1 MGEVAAAVGHRAR
14 LSGGTSGAAIYAAV
28 ARELAGR
35 PPGGVLV
42 DVGCG
47 AGNLWAA
54 VAAGFDRYVGVD
66 AVRYAGFP
74 VAGEFLAL
82 DLDLDAG
89 RAPLP
94 DGVGDVVTAVETIEH
109 LENPRAFLRELTRL
123 CRPNGWVVV
132 TTPNQLSLLS
142 TLTLVAFGEFNA
154 FRAGSYPA
162 HLTALLAV
170 DLRRI
175 AAECGLTGVR
185 IAYTMSG
192 RVPGTALRFPAALS
206 RRLPRLLSDNVL
218 LVGRKP
224 LSGGA
229 A

>member
-1 MGEVAAAVGHRAR
+1 MAEVVTAVGHRAR
-14 LSGGTSGAAIYAAV
+14 LSGGTSGVAIYAAV

-35 PPGGVLV
+35 SPGGVLV

-47 AGNLWAA
+47 AGNLWAV

-74 VAGEFLAL
+74 VAGEFLG
-82 DLDLDAG
+82 LDLDAG

-94 DGVGDVVTAVETIEH
+94 DGVADVVTAVETIEH

-123 CRPNGWVVV
+123 CKPNGWVLV

-154 FRAGSYPA
+154 FRASSYPA
-162 HLTALLAV
+162 HLTALLAG

-175 AAECGLTGVR
+175 AGECGLADVR
-185 IAYTMSG
+185 IAYTLSG
-192 RVPGTALRFPAALS
+192 RVPGTARMFPAALS

-224 LSGGA
+224 PSGGA

>member
-1 MGEVAAAVGHRAR
+1 MGDIATAVGHRAR
-14 LSGGTSGAAIYAAV
+14 LSGGTSGPAIYAAV

-47 AGNLWAA
+47 AGDLWAF
-54 VAAGFDRYVGVD
+54 VAPGFGRYVGVD

-74 VAGEFLAL
+74 AAGEFVAL
-82 DLDLDAG
+82 DLDDG

-94 DGVGDVVTAVETIEH
+94 DGVADVVAAVETIEH

-123 CRPNGWVVV
+123 CKPGGRVVV

-175 AAECGLTGVR
+175 AAECGLTEVR
-185 IAYTMSG
+185 IAYTGSG
-192 RVPGTALRFPAALS
+192 RVPGTARRFPAALS